1 MRKNFSILVTI
12 AVICA
17 MSAVSC
23 GNDKTEESS
32 VTLDLPVVTTQAE
45 ESETSETTETTAKA
59 TTEKTTSKKEETS
72 ETSTSAETTK
82 ETKTTTE
89 VSSETTTAEESD
101 EPATEPP
108 AEDITDPPADEPQ
121 QTEPPVDTPTDFPAP
136 QTVQFSIDN
145 LNSDAGG
152 IISALGDALD
162 VQYAQ
167 GCLSNGADQKIYVYD
182 GLTLNCYVMDGVE
195 YIYQI
200 EIKNSNYS
208 TSAGITVGSSRSD
221 AESVYGAGEE
231 SGNYVI
237 YYNGSSELD
246 IEYNGDTVTS
256 IIFYIPV

>member
-1 MRKNFSILVTI
+1 MKKNFSSIIAI

-45 ESETSETTETTAKA
+45 ESGTSETTENTAET
-59 TTEKTTSKKEETS
+59 TTENTTSKEEKTS
-72 ETSTSAETTK
+72 ETSTSAETTE
-82 ETKTTTE
+82 ETETTTE
-89 VSSETTTAEESD
+89 VSSETATAEESS
-101 EPATEPP
+101 EAPTEAP
-108 AEDITDPPADEPQ
+108 AEEITDPPADEPQ
-121 QTEPPVDTPTDFPAP
+121 TEPPTDAPIDPPAP
-136 QTVQFSIDN
+136 QTVQFSMDN
-145 LNSDAGG
+145 LNNNVSG
-152 IISALGDALD
+152 IVSALGDALD

-182 GLTLNCYVMDGVE
+182 GLTLNCYVMDGAE

-208 TSAGITVGSSRSD
+208 TSSGITVGSSRAD
-221 AESVYGAGEE
+221 AESAYGAGEE

-237 YYNGSSELD
+237 YYNGDSELD

>member
-1 MRKNFSILVTI
+1 MKKNFSSIIAI

-32 VTLDLPVVTTQAE
+32 VILDLPVVTTQAE
-45 ESETSETTETTAKA
+45 ESGTSETTENTAET
-59 TTEKTTSKKEETS
+59 TTENTTSKEEKTS
-72 ETSTSAETTK
+72 ETSTSAETTE
-82 ETKTTTE
+82 ETETTTE
-89 VSSETTTAEESD
+89 VSSETATAEESG
-101 EPATEPP
+101 EAPTEAP
-108 AEDITDPPADEPQ
+108 AEEITDPPADEPQ
-121 QTEPPVDTPTDFPAP
+121 IEPPTDAPVDPPAP
-136 QTVQFSIDN
+136 QTVQFSMDN
-145 LNSDAGG
+145 LNNNASG
-152 IISALGDALD
+152 IVSALGDALD

-182 GLTLNCYVMDGVE
+182 GLTLNCYVMDGAE

-208 TSAGITVGSSRSD
+208 TSSGITVGSSRAD
-221 AESVYGAGEE
+221 VESAYGAGEE

-237 YYNGSSELD
+237 YYNGDSELD